1 MTTTLDT
8 TLLTKV
14 AEIAATYGKNVV
26 FQSIGSKVYSPTTG
40 KTTESSIT
48 NYTVKVTPPA
58 PYDLKLVDGDVI
70 QSRDV
75 AVILPAKDL
84 AFTPELGMQV
94 TIDGEVFDTVQVL
107 LMYSGDDVC
116 AYDIQ
121 LRQ

>member
-1 MTTTLDT
+1 MTTALDT

-14 AEIAATYGKNVV
+14 AEIAATYGKSVT
-26 FQSIGSKVYSPTTG
+26 FQDIGSSVYNPTTG
-40 KTTESSIT
+40 KTTESSVT

-58 PYDLKLVDGDVI
+58 PYDLKLIDGDVI
-70 QSRDV
+70 QARDV

-84 AFTPELGMQV
+84 AFTPVLGMQV
-94 TIDGEVFDTVQVL
+94 TIDGEVFDAVQVML
-107 LMYSGDDVC
+107 IYSGDDVC